1 MISMALYI
9 WIYVSSSRLRDF
21 RWSDWNAVRFCRV
34 QGQVAAAALVARSSP
49 LYAHKNPQIFSM
61 APGML
66 MVLQGLT

>member
-34 QGQVAAAALVARSSP
+34 QGQVAAVTPIAHSSP
-49 LYAHKNPQIFSM
+49 LCPQKNLQIFSM